1 MERRHPV
8 QNRAVEEE
16 SFPWKLSHENNRN
29 GALIKHSPF
38 LFKWPSVAKV
48 GVRQLLVVGVAPLMN
63 ELSLLSGFLF
73 AALLFRGLF
82 LSCHIV
88 VLLLSFE
95 LQPQDT
101 VWR

>member
-1 MERRHPV
+1 MKTNFPMKIIGTARLLSIRR
-8 QNRAVEEE
+8 
-16 SFPWKLSHENNRN
+16 SF
-29 GALIKHSPF
+29 
-38 LFKWPSVAKV
+38 FKWPSKAKV